1 MTGIPPHAVS
11 QEQQQQLQQQR
22 KAVFMTQVGGAVK
35 EVQNFTSIS

>member
-1 MTGIPPHAVS
+1 MTGIPPHAVL
-11 QEQQQQLQQQR
+11 QQQQQR

>member
-1 MTGIPPHAVS
+1 MTGIPPHAVL
-11 QEQQQQLQQQR
+11 QQQQQQLQQR

>member
-1 MTGIPPHAVS
+1 MTGIPPHAVL
-11 QEQQQQLQQQR
+11 QQQQQQR